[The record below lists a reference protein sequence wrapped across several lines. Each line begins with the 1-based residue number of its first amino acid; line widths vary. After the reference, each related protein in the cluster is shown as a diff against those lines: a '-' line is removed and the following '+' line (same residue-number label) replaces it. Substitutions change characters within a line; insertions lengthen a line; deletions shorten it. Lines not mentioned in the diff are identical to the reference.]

1 MRSFGSCVC
10 VCVCVWGGGGGERT
24 PCTPPPGYGIDAYL
38 VSLEP
43 QTFGFRLDSCPD
55 ALSVSQGDLDASSPI
70 FFLITYTHY

>member
-1 MRSFGSCVC
+1 MCVC
-10 VCVCVWGGGGGERT
+10 VCVCGGGGANAPRA
-24 PCTPPPGYGIDAYL
+24 PPGYGTDAYL